1 MSKKD
6 NWYTS
11 QGYSKTHPLYSNPNF
26 TPMTDPVEAEA
37 DEEDVESEIGQVD
50 LTNATRSSN
59 PARPRTQMEGYN
71 RATQTLAV
79 RFRQGAAAGGETAV
93 YHYYNVPPELA
104 RQFRRSA
111 SPGKFINRRLAG
123 YAYGRVE

>member
-1 MSKKD
+1 MMAKSKGQS
-6 NWYTS
+6 WWEA
-11 QGYSKTHPLYSNPNF
+11 QGYAKDHPVFSKPAPA
-26 TPMTDPVEAEA
+26 DPAEAEA
-37 DEEDVESEIGQVD
+37 DESDVEAEIGEVQ

-79 RFRQGAAAGGETAV
+79 RFREGAAAGGETAV

-104 RQFRRSA
+104 RQFRKSA
-111 SPGKFINRRLAG
+111 SPGKFINRRLQG